1 MYASLAVAYPS
12 DARAAPRGVLT
23 PVADEPNTRGLK
35 RNRTRSRNRN
45 RQAGFTLLELMVV
58 VTLVAIL
65 AAIALPSF
73 AGESRKAKGDS
84 EVNAF
89 FAELAVREEQ
99 YAVENGRYLS
109 TGASEAATFP
119 ATASPNAQAI
129 TTLPTT
135 WQTLKVRTPESSA
148 RCGYVV
154 IAGTRTDAPG
164 AMATSTF
171 GYSAPNKNWFYVLA
185 HCNLDGNSSVESYY
199 FVSSDDAK
207 IQKSNYGR

>member
-1 MYASLAVAYPS
+1 M
-12 DARAAPRGVLT
+12 
-23 PVADEPNTRGLK
+23 K
-35 RNRTRSRNRN
+35 RTRIRKRN
-45 RQAGFTLLELMVV
+45 RQAGFTLLGLMIV

-65 AAIALPSF
+65 APIALPRF
-73 AGESRKAKGDS
+73 AGASRKANGDS

-109 TGASEAATFP
+109 TSSSESVTFP
-119 ATASPNAQAI
+119 ATASPNAQTL

-135 WQTLKVRTPESSA
+135 WQSLKVRTPESSA

-154 IAGTRTDAPG
+154 IAGTRTDSPG

-171 GYSAPNKNWFYVLA
+171 NYSAPNKNWFYVLA
-185 HCNLDGNSSVESYY
+185 HCNLDGNSAVDSYY
-199 FVSSDDAK
+199 FASSDDAK